1 MLVSHL
7 QDFPPFPRSRIYSKP
22 FLLTSTLQQP
32 LFGRVW
38 RFEKFLAFFWSI
50 SYISWF
56 FVVLSY
62 IYSHLWNF
70 SLLPNKGCCIFCPNL
85 LGPHRHFLSF
95 HYPST
100 SQRWI
105 TEGIEIN
112 ELSTMVVDEAGED
125 NKDVDWQPRWS
136 TMKQYN
142 EVTSGSGHVRATLL
156 LHLE

>member
-62 IYSHLWNF
+62 IYSQIYET
-70 SLLPNKGCCIFCPNL
+70 SLYCQ
-85 LGPHRHFLSF
+85 
-95 HYPST
+95 T
-100 SQRWI
+100 
-105 TEGIEIN
+105 
-112 ELSTMVVDEAGED
+112 
-125 NKDVDWQPRWS
+125 KDVVFIVSPFRFVYLTLVSVESHREFTHFWRRPKMINCR
-136 TMKQYN
+136 
-142 EVTSGSGHVRATLL
+142 VTFTLL
-156 LHLE
+156 FFLFVLHSTYAICWFWRHIWHLYIWRHTVT